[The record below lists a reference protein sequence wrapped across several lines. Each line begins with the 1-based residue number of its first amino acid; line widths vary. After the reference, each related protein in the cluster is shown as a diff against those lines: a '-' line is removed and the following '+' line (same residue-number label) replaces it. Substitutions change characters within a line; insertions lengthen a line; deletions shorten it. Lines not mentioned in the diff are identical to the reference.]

1 MTQESKK
8 KTSFIIY
15 ESFYEPI
22 KSLSDEKINTENNG
36 FEIRVYDID
45 FSNQDDVNKLE
56 NYIISK
62 VRKMKIHNGIS
73 TYSNING
80 IKKDFLNKIKEA
92 EDNNKSELS
101 KICTPEEN
109 KKKWF
114 DARRSRVTEFM
125 SQLLLERE
133 LNCIFFEETDK
144 RINLSAFEAD
154 THVKGVDVTG
164 IHTDSNGS
172 NKFVICEVKASGSSD
187 IPCSSSGELFKD
199 IKNSYNLTNKR
210 VFREIKDFTSKLI
223 EADYSN
229 DISSIIEYITDLYAQ
244 ILDKKSSKNLI
255 LDNILFIPFL
265 IRRNPK
271 IIENNDIG
279 DFNNFNKD
287 DFEQINLKGVIWVL
301 NQDIDTFCID
311 LYNKAVLNEQ

>member
-1 MTQESKK
+1 MPKFNK
-8 KTSFIIY
+8 
-15 ESFYEPI
+15 
-22 KSLSDEKINTENNG
+22 KINTKNNG

-45 FSNQDDVNKLE
+45 PSNQDDVNKLE

-62 VRKMKIHNGIS
+62 VKKMKIHNGIS
-73 TYSNING
+73 TYSNVNG

-101 KICTPEEN
+101 KICTPVEN

-114 DARRSRVTEFM
+114 DVRRSRVTEFM
-125 SQLLLERE
+125 SQLLLEKE
-133 LNCIFFEETDK
+133 LNCVFFEETDK

-172 NKFVICEVKASGSSD
+172 SKFVICEVKASGSSD
-187 IPCSSSGELFKD
+187 IPCSSSGELLKD
-199 IKNSYNLTNKR
+199 IKNSYNLTNER
-210 VFREIKDFTSKLI
+210 VFREIKDFTLKLI
-223 EADYSN
+223 EANSSN
-229 DISSIIEYITDLYAQ
+229 DISNIIEYITDLYAQ

-287 DFEQINLKGVIWVL
+287 DFEQINLKGVMWVL

-311 LYNKAVLNEQ
+311 LYNKAVPNEQ

>member
-1 MTQESKK
+1 
-8 KTSFIIY
+8 
-15 ESFYEPI
+15 
-22 KSLSDEKINTENNG
+22 
-36 FEIRVYDID
+36 
-45 FSNQDDVNKLE
+45 
-56 NYIISK
+56 
-62 VRKMKIHNGIS
+62 MKIHNGIS
-73 TYSNING
+73 TYSNVSG

-101 KICTPEEN
+101 KICTPEGN

-114 DARRSRVTEFM
+114 DVRRSRVTEFM
-125 SQLLLERE
+125 SQLLLEKE
-133 LNCIFFEETDK
+133 LNCVFFEETDK

-172 NKFVICEVKASGSSD
+172 SKFVICEVKASGSND
-187 IPCSSSGELFKD
+187 IPCSSSCELLKD
-199 IKNSYNLTNKR
+199 IKNSYNLTNER
-210 VFREIKDFTSKLI
+210 VFREIKDFTLKLI
-223 EADYSN
+223 EANPSN
-229 DISSIIEYITDLYAQ
+229 DISNIIEYITDLYAQ

-287 DFEQINLKGVIWVL
+287 DFEQINLKGVMWVL

-311 LYNKAVLNEQ
+311 LYNKAVPNEQ

>member
-1 MTQESKK
+1 MQFLAKENIMPK
-8 KTSFIIY
+8 FN
-15 ESFYEPI
+15 
-22 KSLSDEKINTENNG
+22 EKINTENNG

-45 FSNQDDVNKLE
+45 SSNQDDVNKLE
-56 NYIISK
+56 NYI
-62 VRKMKIHNGIS
+62 MKIHNGIS
-73 TYSNING
+73 IYSNVNG

-114 DARRSRVTEFM
+114 DVRRSRVTEFM
-125 SQLLLERE
+125 SQLLLEKE
-133 LNCIFFEETDK
+133 LNCVFFEETDK

-154 THVKGVDVTG
+154 AHVKGIDVTG
-164 IHTDSNGS
+164 IHTDDNGNS
-172 NKFVICEVKASGSSD
+172 KFVVCEVKASGSD
-187 IPCSSSGELFKD
+187 KIPCSSSNELLDD
-199 IKNSYNLTNKR
+199 IKNSYNLTNER
-210 VFREIKDFTSKLI
+210 VFREIKDFTSKLV
-223 EADYSN
+223 EANVTD
-229 DISSIIEYITDLYAQ
+229 DINNIIEYIVNLYAQ

-287 DFEQINLKGVIWVL
+287 DFEQINLKGVMWVL

-311 LYNKAVLNEQ
+311 LYNKAVPNEQ

>member
-1 MTQESKK
+1 MYISEVLQFLAEEDIMPK
-8 KTSFIIY
+8 FN
-15 ESFYEPI
+15 
-22 KSLSDEKINTENNG
+22 EKINTENNG

-45 FSNQDDVNKLE
+45 SSNQDDVNKLE

-62 VRKMKIHNGIS
+62 VKKMKIHNGIS
-73 TYSNING
+73 TYSNVNG

-114 DARRSRVTEFM
+114 DVRRSRVTEFM
-125 SQLLLERE
+125 SQLLLEKE
-133 LNCIFFEETDK
+133 LNCVFFEETDK

-172 NKFVICEVKASGSSD
+172 SKFVICEVKASGSSD
-187 IPCSSSGELFKD
+187 IPCSSSGELLKD
-199 IKNSYNLTNKR
+199 IKKSYNLTNER
-210 VFREIKDFTSKLI
+210 VFREIKDFTFKLI
-223 EADYSN
+223 ESN
-229 DISSIIEYITDLYAQ
+229 SSDEISNIIEYITDLYAQ
-244 ILDKKSSKNLI
+244 ILNEKISKNLI

-287 DFEQINLKGVIWVL
+287 DFEHINLKGVMWVL

-311 LYNKAVLNEQ
+311 LYNKAVPNEQ

>member
-1 MTQESKK
+1 MPKFNK
-8 KTSFIIY
+8 R
-15 ESFYEPI
+15 
-22 KSLSDEKINTENNG
+22 INTENNG

-45 FSNQDDVNKLE
+45 SSNQDDVNKLE

-62 VRKMKIHNGIS
+62 VKKMKIHNGIS

-80 IKKDFLNKIKEA
+80 IKKEFLNKIKEA
-92 EDNNKSELS
+92 ENNNKNELS
-101 KICTPEEN
+101 KIGIPKEN
-109 KKKWF
+109 KMKWF
-114 DARRSRVTEFM
+114 DVRRSRITEFM
-125 SQLLLERE
+125 SQLLLEKE
-133 LNCIFFEETDK
+133 LNCVFFEETDK

-154 THVKGVDVTG
+154 EHVKGVDVTG
-164 IHTDSNGS
+164 IHIDSNGCS
-172 NKFVICEVKASGSSD
+172 KFVICEVKASSSSD
-187 IPCSSSGELFKD
+187 IPCSSSKELLKD

-210 VFREIKDFTSKLI
+210 VFREITDFTLKLS
-223 EADYSN
+223 EVNSSN
-229 DISSIIEYITDLYAQ
+229 DINNIMEYIVDLYAK
-244 ILDKKSSKNLI
+244 ILDEKSSKNLI

-287 DFEQINLKGVIWVL
+287 DFEQINLKGVMWVL

-311 LYNKAVLNEQ
+311 LYNKAVPNEQ